1 MSDKLVKVA
10 AYSIPVEAHAARGL
24 LEAEGIRAVLEG
36 EGAVNVFS
44 GVQGLG
50 GKITLNVA
58 ESDAERAV
66 ALLADV
72 VDGPPPDDSRLWLCP
87 LCGDA
92 VDVDKPACPAC
103 ATPRPE
109 TWQVRS
115 ALSSPRFNSD
125 SQEIQSEAPP
135 GRSTVTSDTPI
146 EAVPWAREEEEERP
160 ARGTPG
166 PRQPPPPQ
174 RRPGPCC
181 VAGRRVRLGPRSPGR
196 AGGGVPARVGTLR
209 APTNGRGCSGRR
221 APGRSRA
228 VPGRSRG
235 DTGRRRGCGR
245 RVRSGR
251 RSRRRPSV
259 CRRRRPAPW
268 GGT

>member
-1 MSDKLVKVA
+1 MPDKLVEVA

-72 VDGPPPDDSRLWLCP
+72 VEGPPPDDSRLWLCP

-92 VDVDKPACPAC
+92 VDVDRPVCPAC
-103 ATPRPE
+103 QTPRPD

-115 ALSSPRFNSD
+115 AMSSSPFKSGSD
-125 SQEIQSEAPP
+125 DIQTEPP
-135 GRSTVTSDTPI
+135 PNRSTVTSDTPI
-146 EAVPWAREEEEERP
+146 EAVPWAREEEE
-160 ARGTPG
+160 
-166 PRQPPPPQ
+166 
-174 RRPGPCC
+174 
-181 VAGRRVRLGPRSPGR
+181 
-196 AGGGVPARVGTLR
+196 
-209 APTNGRGCSGRR
+209 
-221 APGRSRA
+221 
-228 VPGRSRG
+228 
-235 DTGRRRGCGR
+235 D
-245 RVRSGR
+245 
-251 RSRRRPSV
+251 
-259 CRRRRPAPW
+259 RPAPETSISDDLVRRAFRSALFGLLFFPLTFYAVW
-268 GGT
+268 LLWRLVGCAGKISPQLMPRLYAAIAMVAPLCLACLLIVMVVLRLLLFYR

>member
-160 ARGTPG
+160 ARGTPALG
-166 PRQPPPPQ
+166 SH
-174 RRPGPCC
+174 RRRN
-181 VAGRRVRLGPRSPGR
+181 VALVLVALLVAVFAWGLVRLAGQVAASLLGWGR
-196 AGGGVPARVGTLR
+196 
-209 APTNGRGCSGRR
+209 
-221 APGRSRA
+221 
-228 VPGRSRG
+228 
-235 DTGRRRGCGR
+235 
-245 RVRSGR
+245 
-251 RSRRRPSV
+251 
-259 CRRRRPAPW
+259 
-268 GGT
+268 